1 MRMYFLMNP
10 LSNKALRSLILALA
24 TGLCLPLETL
34 AQTDPLGC
42 VVDAGIDPQEVC
54 QLDHIQLGGA
64 PTVNETLSAEAQS
77 LEWTVVSGANVE
89 FMSPTSAENPMV
101 QIEETSVFQVTLTLT
116 DGSVCVDSIT
126 LVPIVEPTL
135 DLQGSWVQ
143 CDGSTSLTFY
153 NTSPSNSV
161 DITYDVAWGDGQTTE
176 DMPFASAFQ
185 HTYDAEGAY
194 SVEVSASLGSC
205 VNEET
210 VDVFLG
216 TPAGTVELVV
226 PEEICSG
233 AELAFDWNGLYDYP
247 LGSSWQILID
257 GLPAFSGLVDE
268 ETEESFTW
276 SFDPADNCLDAIA
289 SHTVYAE
296 VVNACLP
303 PASGQA
309 NVQVNLAPQADFVL
323 GADSCSVVQ
332 FSLGDAT
339 LCGNL
344 FNVEW
349 NITNGAGE
357 EVAPPTISGAQNAL
371 YWQTQLDT
379 GAYQA
384 ILTVQNEGCGIST
397 DTANFCIEMHAPS
410 DWNAPSLSNGGEVAI
425 CVGDSVELGI
435 EDMISICGSELS
447 TTWTLSDLTPSSN
460 LASVTVLE
468 ASDWSRRLK
477 FDEPGLFLVELD
489 GSLGCGD
496 LHLFATVIVAELPVL
511 EVQGFNNGVV
521 DTVVCEGEDVTVVA
535 SLNGDGIENGAYD
548 LMWTLLNDN
557 GDIHPSASQSLF
569 GDSSIVVN
577 APEAGNIWVALE
589 VNSPCGAIHDTLQ
602 IVVEGPMVP
611 EYTLVQ
617 GTEGVANNGVPE
629 YLGCLG
635 DSLMLGFNIPWA
647 SAVDVYSSTTD
658 LWNISFDDADN
669 VGSLH
674 WLANGEDWEF
684 EIEYTSYEGCITT
697 DQLSFRTVL
706 PPTAYVPNA
715 PVVCQGETS
724 FFEAIVGPGSSNT
737 YENYTWWVGGSV
749 AEANGDGVF
758 EPVLPCGSTALVSL
772 QVTDDL
778 GCSVQSPQATGPVNC
793 PIPNVQEFY
802 GCVQEGETLCSPF
815 GANALV
821 NGWSLSEGSWLSQD
835 STSACVLVDSLP
847 QLYDISYI
855 SLDSQGCP
863 MSNEICWSVGPEGEN
878 GECNALPCSAA
889 PPQGCD
895 AVVSCTDPEAC
906 NFMMESCCIDSC
918 LYATDF
924 PAANAGM
931 DTLVHCQSY
940 TSVDLAALEPWIG
953 EWSGPGVSNQTPG
966 CPGTGAQLAISN
978 PGAWDIVF
986 TGGLGACRTM
996 DTVHVIVHA
1005 LPQYTPEGSI
1015 YACHG
1020 EVVSLAL
1027 GAQGEGYLCWN
1038 IDWLGNESSCAQ
1050 DTLWTVN
1057 GSGNVSWSVTDA
1069 NGCSN
1074 QTNFQVIDWGVP
1086 NAYAGE
1092 DKVFCNQPYPE
1103 AMEFQFGEPY
1113 ALGCDETIGTWDGEG
1128 ASFEFFAEVWHD
1140 GNCIAPSEPWT
1151 DSLWVFTPSE
1161 LGDFE
1166 WVWNVVD
1173 CHGCEASDTVNISV
1187 VEPTAPLVPD
1197 LAFCLNDPVGLVTDQ
1212 SGACWFGPGL
1222 SPDYVFDP
1230 QVAGEG
1236 IFEWVVGVGE
1246 GSCAMSDTVEVSI
1259 HPNPVVELNGFGPW
1273 PCQGEA
1279 YSMCVEEPS
1288 EGAFPWNIDWS
1299 SYPAVEEVDTC
1310 TTFCLELTNA
1320 DALNVITL
1328 VTDAN
1333 GCQAED
1339 NFPISLA
1346 PSPEVIL
1353 PDSATYCL
1361 DLGYHILEG
1370 SAPLGGQWEGT
1381 NVTPNGVFFAGQTG
1395 SFTMYYSF
1403 VNASNCIDTDSMIVE
1418 VTPVPAPSI
1427 ATPPTNVCLGTPFTL
1442 LSADEGVWSG
1452 SGIDQ
1457 SGSIYQSQAGL
1468 YTYTLTS
1475 GVGSC
1480 LAQDSVDITFIA
1492 TPQVALPVDTILCA
1506 GTPIDIELTDQM
1518 LAEQGIV
1525 SGLGFGCEGLTGQF
1539 PSFTFAPAST
1549 CDFTLM
1555 VENEFGCFGFDAMTV
1570 IVPLPVP
1577 SYPGPPEVYCIG
1589 DSDVLDGQIVPSCAT
1604 GLTWSGDLMMDN
1616 GVLNA
1621 DTVGLHLVTLEY
1633 LDCFGCPVEAQREIL
1648 VLDLPGIELTVSDS
1662 VVCAGQELG
1671 VNVQGYG
1678 GNLSFAWEW
1687 ANEEGPFTAP
1697 DTPWVAVNEGSSPSL
1712 MNVSV
1717 VGTNLCGS
1725 SSDQAS
1731 VLVNPTFNI
1740 NPSSF
1745 PDTLVCTPLDIAFEA
1760 NGVPGAEVWIWSN
1773 ALTEDPDN
1781 PASASLVIDDLEEA
1795 TVFDLSVQAGLLGS
1809 LCSNP
1814 TTWQVT
1820 AIPGPSGELDANVN
1834 QYCGEQM
1841 QPGIEF
1847 SVENGTYEWFWSG
1860 GALPAT
1866 FPETWAIVEYGITQ
1880 LDLAVTSD
1888 HPGAVCTSTLS
1899 MDIELQA
1906 QPVAQFELV
1915 SDSAVCAPG
1924 LFSLLDLSIDAQDVA
1939 WYVDHVGGLI
1949 PSGSTANIILADSGS
1964 YGLSWVAQGLGG
1976 CRDSIYVP
1984 DVLEILPSPYAGIWA
1999 NQPPQLPWSFDGN
2012 EFVFNDV
2019 SLGSDSTTWTI
2030 GDSTIVDEAILNFFY
2045 QDPGT
2050 YALNQHVLNTYGC
2063 QDTMTYRFEII
2074 DELAIHVPTAFTP
2087 NSDNI
2092 NDVWIPVI
2100 AGSSRIDQYHLQ
2112 VVSRTGQVLFDTTQP
2127 TEGWDASNSRREGRL
2142 EDVQN
2147 ATFMYLLEVLPFDS
2161 PLEGPPK
2168 WIRRSGTV
2176 TIVD

>member
-1 MRMYFLMNP
+1 MRTFSSMNL
-10 LSNKALRSLILALA
+10 LSNKALRSLILALI
-24 TGLCLPLETL
+24 TVLCLPFSGL

-54 QLDHIQLGGA
+54 RLDHIQLGGS
-64 PTVNETLSAEAQS
+64 PTVNETLSAELQS
-77 LEWTVVSGANVE
+77 LEWTVLSGSNVE
-89 FMSPTSAENPMV
+89 FMSSTSDENPMV

-116 DGSVCVDSIT
+116 DGSVCLDSIT

-143 CDGSTSLTFY
+143 CNGSTSLTFY

-176 DMPFASAFQ
+176 DLPFASAFE
-185 HTYDAEGAY
+185 HTYEAEGAY

-216 TPAGTVELVV
+216 TPAGEVELVV

-233 AELAFDWNGLYDYP
+233 AELAFDWNGLSEYP

-257 GLPAFSGLVDE
+257 GLPAFSGLVDD
-268 ETEESFTW
+268 ETEGSFTW
-276 SFDPADNCLDAIA
+276 SFGPADNCLDAIA

-309 NVQVNLAPQADFVL
+309 NVQVSLAPQADFML

-332 FSLGDAT
+332 FSLGAGT
-339 LCGNL
+339 PCGDL
-344 FNVEW
+344 FDVAW
-349 NITNGAGE
+349 NITDSNGEGVVPA
-357 EVAPPTISGAQNAL
+357 TISGAPNGL
-371 YWQTQLDT
+371 YWQAQMDT
-379 GAYQA
+379 GVYQA
-384 ILTVQNEGCGIST
+384 TLTVQNEGCGMSM
-397 DTANFCIEMHAPS
+397 DTANFCIEMSSPS

-425 CVGDSVELGI
+425 CVGDSVDLGI
-435 EDMISICGSELS
+435 GELVSICGAELS
-447 TTWTLSDLTPSSN
+447 TTWTLSDLTPASD
-460 LASVTVLE
+460 LGSVTVLE

-489 GSLGCGD
+489 GTLGCGD
-496 LHLFATVIVAELPVL
+496 LHLFATVVVAELPVL

-548 LMWTLLNDN
+548 LMWTLLNDD
-557 GDIHPSASQSLF
+557 GDMHPSASQTLF

-589 VNSPCGAIHDTLQ
+589 VSSPCGAIHDTLQ

-611 EYTLVQ
+611 EYTLLQ
-617 GTEGVANNGVPE
+617 GTEGIPNNGVPE
-629 YLGCLG
+629 FLGCFG
-635 DSLMLGFNIPWA
+635 DSLMLGFNVPWA
-647 SAVDVYSSTTD
+647 SEVDVYSSTTD
-658 LWNISFDDADN
+658 LWNISFEEADN
-669 VGSLH
+669 MGSLH

-706 PPTAYVPNA
+706 PPTAFVPNA
-715 PVVCQGETS
+715 QVVCQGELS
-724 FFEAIVGPGSSNT
+724 SFEAIVGPGSSNT
-737 YENYTWWVGGSV
+737 YDNFTWWVDGIA
-749 AEANGDGVF
+749 AEDSGNAVF
-758 EPVLPCGSTALVSL
+758 ETVLPCGSEALVSL

-778 GCSVQSPQATGPVNC
+778 GCSVQSPLATGPVSC
-793 PIPNVQEFY
+793 PTANVQEFY
-802 GCVQEGETLCSPF
+802 GCSGMGDTLCSPF
-815 GANALV
+815 GMDAV
-821 NGWSLSEGSWLSQD
+821 PDGWELPSAMWLSTD
-835 STSACVLVDSLP
+835 SNAACVVVDTLP
-847 QLYDISYI
+847 QQFDISYI
-855 SLDSQGCP
+855 SLTGLGCP
-863 MSNEICWSVGPEGEN
+863 RSNQICWSVGLEGEN
-878 GECNALPCSAA
+878 GECNALPCSA
-889 PPQGCD
+889 PPSGCD
-895 AVVSCTDPEAC
+895 AVVSCMDPEAC
-906 NFMMESCCIDSC
+906 NYMLASCCIDSC
-918 LYATDF
+918 LYAADF
-924 PAANAGM
+924 AAANSGM

-940 TSVDLAALEPWIG
+940 TPVDLAAVEPWIG

-966 CPGTGAQLAISN
+966 CPGTTAHLNISN
-978 PGAWDIVF
+978 PGEWDIVF

-1005 LPQYTPEGSI
+1005 LPQYTPEGAI
-1015 YACHG
+1015 YACHQ
-1020 EVVSLAL
+1020 EVVDLSL
-1027 GAQGEGYLCWN
+1027 GAQGAGDLCWN
-1038 IDWLGNESSCAQ
+1038 IAWLGSESTCAQ
-1050 DTLWTVN
+1050 DTLWTMN

-1074 QTNFQVIDWGVP
+1074 QTIFQVIDWGVP

-1092 DKVFCNQPYPE
+1092 DKIFCNQPYPE

-1128 ASFEFFAEVWHD
+1128 ASFEFFAEVWQD

-1166 WVWNVVD
+1166 WVWSVVD
-1173 CHGCEASDTVNISV
+1173 CHGCQASDTVNISV
-1187 VEPTAPLVPD
+1187 VEPVAPLVPD
-1197 LAFCLNDPVGLVTDQ
+1197 LTFCLNDPVGLVTDQ
-1212 SGACWFGPGL
+1212 PGACWFGPGI

-1236 IFEWVVGVGE
+1236 TFEWTVGVGE
-1246 GSCAMSDTVEVSI
+1246 GSCAMTDTVEVSI
-1259 HPNPVVELNGFGPW
+1259 HPNPVVDLNGFGPW

-1299 SYPAVEEVDTC
+1299 SYPSVEEVDTC

-1320 DALNVITL
+1320 DALNVTTL
-1328 VTDAN
+1328 VTDVN

-1353 PDSATYCL
+1353 PDSAIYCL

-1370 SAPLGGQWEGT
+1370 STPLGGQWEGT

-1395 SFTMYYSF
+1395 TFTMHYSF
-1403 VNASNCIDTDSMIVE
+1403 VNASNCIDTDSMVVE

-1427 ATPPTNVCLGTPFTL
+1427 ATPPTNVCLGTPFSL

-1452 SGIDQ
+1452 TGIDQ
-1457 SGSIYQSQAGL
+1457 SGSIYQSQAGV
-1468 YTYTLTS
+1468 YTYMLTS

-1492 TPQVALPVDTILCA
+1492 PPQVALPVDTILCA
-1506 GTPIDIELTDQM
+1506 GTPIDIEFSEQM
-1518 LAEQGIV
+1518 IAEQGIV

-1539 PSFTFAPAST
+1539 PSFTFAPTST

-1555 VENEFGCFGFDAMTV
+1555 VENEHGCFGFDAMTV

-1577 SYPGPPEVYCIG
+1577 SYPGPPEVYCMG

-1604 GLTWSGDLMMDN
+1604 ELTWTGDLMMDD

-1621 DTVGLHLVTLEY
+1621 DTVGLHWVTLEY
-1633 LDCFGCPVEAQREIL
+1633 FDCFGCPVESQREIL
-1648 VLDLPGIELTVSDS
+1648 VLDLPSIELTLEDS

-1671 VNVQGYG
+1671 VNVAGYG

-1687 ANEEGPFTAP
+1687 ANEEGAFPAP

-1712 MNVSV
+1712 VDVSV

-1731 VLVNPTFNI
+1731 VVVNPTFNI

-1745 PDTLVCTPLDIAFEA
+1745 PDTLVCTPIDIAFEA

-1773 ALTEDPDN
+1773 ALTENPDN
-1781 PASASLVIDDLEEA
+1781 PSSASLVLDDLEEI

-1820 AIPGPSGELDANVN
+1820 VIPGPAGELEANVN

-1841 QPGIEF
+1841 QPGVEF
-1847 SVENGTYEWFWSG
+1847 SAENGTYEWFWSG
-1860 GALPAT
+1860 GDLPET
-1866 FPETWAIVEYGITQ
+1866 FPEFWSINEYGITQ
-1880 LDLAVTSD
+1880 LDLVVTTD
-1888 HPGAVCTSTLS
+1888 HPVATCASTLS

-1924 LFSLLDLSIDAQDVA
+1924 LFSLLDLSIDAQNVA
-1939 WYVDHVGGLI
+1939 WHVDHVGGLI
-1949 PSGSTANIILADSGS
+1949 LPGTTADIILTDSGS

-1999 NQPPQLPWSFDGN
+1999 NQPAQLPWSFDGN
-2012 EFVFNDV
+2012 EFVFNDISV
-2019 SLGSDSTTWTI
+2019 GSDSTTWTI

-2045 QDPGT
+2045 QDPGI

-2063 QDTMTYRFEII
+2063 QDTMSYRFEII

-2087 NSDNI
+2087 NRDNI

-2112 VVSRTGQVLFDTTQP
+2112 VVSRAGQVLFDTTQP
-2127 TEGWDASNSRREGRL
+2127 SEGWDASNSRREDRL

-2147 ATFMYLLEVLPFDS
+2147 ATFTYMLEVLPFGS
-2161 PLEGPPK
+2161 PLEGPPE
-2168 WIRRSGTV
+2168 WIRRSGIV